1 MGMLHCGIL
10 LDTKCPYC
18 KAFCWP
24 TDPLSFCCQRGCRR
38 SEACTQY
45 FTYAAWYR
53 SSSGSPLGLTIMF
66 WPWCPLV
73 AENLL
78 SLGSILHT
86 FTIQWK
92 LYDTIGS
99 LLPPT
104 GDTLHDSDEVQNH
117 LNHAHH
123 LKCHIH
129 ICTASAAWRLQ
140 HEVNSC
146 CMYSCLGLLLNS
158 TLSKVCKLSFM
169 VTNGWSPLQ
178 ITVVHTICPCSLKL
192 LHWYLEG
199 LSRIRCCATH
209 AKVACKE
216 SLSHICKWQ

>member
-10 LDTKCPYC
+10 LDTKCPHC

-24 TDPLSFCCQRGCRR
+24 TELLSFCCQRGCRW

-45 FTYAAWYR
+45 FTYAARYR
-53 SSSGSPLGLTIMF
+53 SSSGSPLGLTVMF

-86 FTIQWK
+86 FTIQGK
-92 LYDTIGS
+92 LHDTIGS

-104 GDTLHDSDEVQNH
+104 GDIRTYQNYVAQLYFHDSDEVQNH

-129 ICTASAAWRLQ
+129 IHTAPAAWRLQ

-146 CMYSCLGLLLNS
+146 CM
-158 TLSKVCKLSFM
+158 
-169 VTNGWSPLQ
+169 
-178 ITVVHTICPCSLKL
+178 
-192 LHWYLEG
+192 
-199 LSRIRCCATH
+199 
-209 AKVACKE
+209 
-216 SLSHICKWQ
+216 